1 MWCESVTEVRTHAW
15 GALASV
21 LLTWSK
27 RKGLSLKFLY
37 LGKGWKGR
45 NLLRTAGKM
54 EIDALD
60 PRQALFQAV
69 ASSPCPALVSCT
81 SFTSPLKLVCLRLSL
96 DHQDSPLS
104 FVLSVTPVYSCINKF
119 LSLCFCQSIVGLF
132 QQTQLSKPQRVGRRT
147 VVPIDACTGRKWLC
161 LCAVHVSQVPVEPLT
176 CTSWAALLC
185 RAEDHTDW
193 LELWNC
199 GEMKCSRSWEVFSH
213 LVTIYIETCMWPDII
228 VTVM

>member
-1 MWCESVTEVRTHAW
+1 M
-15 GALASV
+15 
-21 LLTWSK
+21 
-27 RKGLSLKFLY
+27 SLKFLY

-176 CTSWAALLC
+176 CTS
-185 RAEDHTDW
+185 
-193 LELWNC
+193 
-199 GEMKCSRSWEVFSH
+199 
-213 LVTIYIETCMWPDII
+213 
-228 VTVM
+228 